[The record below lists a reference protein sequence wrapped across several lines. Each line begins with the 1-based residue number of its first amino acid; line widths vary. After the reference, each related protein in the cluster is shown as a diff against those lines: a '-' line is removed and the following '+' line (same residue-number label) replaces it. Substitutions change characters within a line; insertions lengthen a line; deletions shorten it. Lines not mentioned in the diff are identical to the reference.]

1 MLVTTEAIM
10 LRSRKQGDTS
20 KIVSL
25 YTRDY
30 GLVDVIAKGA
40 REMKSKFGS
49 ALEPF
54 NCAKVTFYKKE
65 GRDLYLLSGAE
76 TALALRNLQSDL
88 EHIEAATKVVELLLR
103 SQNHEE
109 CHPELYALVKQT
121 LQIMSDCK
129 DAESVLPILFAYY
142 LQYIHFAGF
151 AMRLSGEN
159 IEPNT
164 QYYFDIESGEVI
176 SRRGEA
182 LPRPPAGQAMPDP
195 YEMHSEK
202 MHKLSP
208 ETLAALRHIE
218 RSGITNTGS
227 LRLSPNARHALETL
241 FRSYF
246 NMHIE
251 GMQHSRSKSGK
262 VFSAMGN
269 PKN

>member
-1 MLVTTEAIM
+1 MLVTTEAIV

-25 YTRDY
+25 YTRDF

-40 REMKSKFGS
+40 REMKSKFGGS
-49 ALEPF
+49 LEPF
-54 NCAKVTFYKKE
+54 NCVKASFYKKE

-121 LQIMSDCK
+121 LTLMSECK
-129 DAESVLPILFAYY
+129 DAPSVLPILFSYY

-151 AMRLSGEN
+151 AIRLTGGSSDASA
-159 IEPNT
+159 
-164 QYYFDIESGEVI
+164 QQYFDIETGEVI
-176 SRRGEA
+176 A
-182 LPRPPAGQAMPDP
+182 LDSPNM
-195 YEMHSEK
+195 YSEK
-202 MHKLSP
+202 LHKLSP
-208 ETLAALRHIE
+208 ESLAALRHID
-218 RSGITNTGS
+218 RTGISDCGN
-227 LRLSPNARHALETL
+227 LRLSPNARHALESL

-246 NMHIE
+246 SMHVE

-262 VFSAMGN
+262 VFSAIG
-269 PKN
+269 K

>member
-1 MLVTTEAIM
+1 MLVTTEAIV

-25 YTRDY
+25 YSRDY

-54 NCAKVTFYKKE
+54 NCAKVIFYKKE

-88 EHIEAATKVVELLLR
+88 EHIEAATRVAELLLR

-121 LQIMSDCK
+121 LLVMSECK
-129 DAESVLPILFAYY
+129 DAVSVLPILFAYY

-151 AMRLSGEN
+151 AMKLKTKG
-159 IEPNT
+159 IDPNARH
-164 QYYFDIESGEVI
+164 YFDIESGEVI
-176 SRRGEA
+176 TLETSA
-182 LPRPPAGQAMPDP
+182 D
-195 YEMHSEK
+195 MHSER
-202 MHKLSP
+202 MHELSP
-208 ETLAALRHIE
+208 EALAALRHIE
-218 RSGITNTGS
+218 RSGVASAGS
-227 LRLSPNARHALETL
+227 LRLSPNAKHALESL

-246 NMHIE
+246 SMHIE
-251 GMQHSRSKSGK
+251 GMQQNRSKSGK
-262 VFSAMGN
+262 VFSAMG
-269 PKN
+269 K

>member
-1 MLVTTEAIM
+1 MLVTTEAIV

-54 NCAKVTFYKKE
+54 NCAKVTFYKKD

-121 LQIMSDCK
+121 LQLMSECK
-129 DAESVLPILFAYY
+129 DAASVMPTLFAYY
-142 LQYIHFAGF
+142 LQYIHYAGF
-151 AMRLSGEN
+151 AVRLNGEN
-159 IEPNT
+159 KGLNS
-164 QYYFDIESGEVI
+164 QQYFDIEKGEVI
-176 SRRGEA
+176 TLETSTN
-182 LPRPPAGQAMPDP
+182 
-195 YEMHSEK
+195 MHSEK

-208 ETLAALRHIE
+208 ESLAALRHIE

-227 LRLSPNARHALETL
+227 LRLSPTARHALENL

-246 NMHIE
+246 NIHIE

-262 VFSAMGN
+262 VFSAMG
-269 PKN
+269 K